1 MTTLV
6 AIKGGKEG
14 LRLHLDEAA
23 VWSDVLGALRSQLTQ
38 GAQFFNG
45 ARVIVDI
52 GNRSLS
58 EAQLEELMALMRE
71 HRLEASALASTSR
84 ESRSAARAAGVVAR
98 PVTRSMTAPETPGD
112 AMFVWRTIRSGQIV
126 RHHGHMTIVGDVN
139 AGAEV
144 VAGGSVVVWGRLRGT
159 VHAGALGDRTAIIC
173 AIELRPT
180 QLRIADLIA
189 RAPDGAASGHPE
201 VAYIDGDQIAVE
213 LWERYRRTNRSDP

>member
-14 LRLHLDEAA
+14 LRLHLDESA
-23 VWSDVLGALRSQLTQ
+23 VWSEVLGALRSQLDQ

-52 GNRSLS
+52 GNRALT
-58 EAQLEELMALMRE
+58 EEQFAELMALMHE
-71 HRLEASALASTSR
+71 HHLEASALASTSR

-98 PVTRSMTAPETPGD
+98 PVARSVAAPDEPGE
-112 AMFVWRTIRSGQIV
+112 ALFVWRTIRSGQVV
-126 RHHGHMTIVGDVN
+126 RHQGHITIVGDVN

-144 VAGGSVVVWGRLRGT
+144 IAGGSVVVWGRLRGT
-159 VHAGALGDRTAIIC
+159 VHAGALGDRLAMIC

-189 RAPDGAASGHPE
+189 RAPDGAVGGRPE

-213 LWERYRRTNRSDP
+213 SWERYRR

>member
-14 LRLHLDEAA
+14 LRLHLDESA
-23 VWSDVLGALRSQLTQ
+23 VWSDVLGALRSQLDQ

-45 ARVIVDI
+45 ARVVVDI
-52 GNRSLS
+52 GNRALT
-58 EAQLEELMALMRE
+58 EEQFAELMALMRE
-71 HRLEASALASTSR
+71 HHLEASALASTSR
-84 ESRSAARAAGVVAR
+84 ESRLAARAAGVVAR
-98 PVTRSMTAPETPGD
+98 PVARSVAAPGEPGE
-112 AMFVWRTIRSGQIV
+112 ALFVSRTIRSGQVV
-126 RHHGHMTIVGDVN
+126 RHQGHITIVGDVN

-144 VAGGSVVVWGRLRGT
+144 IAGGNVVVWGRLRGT
-159 VHAGALGDRTAIIC
+159 VHAGALGDRLAMIC

-189 RAPDGAASGHPE
+189 RPPDGAASGRPE

-213 LWERYRRTNRSDP
+213 LWERYRR

>member
-14 LRLHLDEAA
+14 LRLHLDESA
-23 VWSDVLGALRSQLTQ
+23 VWSDVLGALRSQLDQ

-45 ARVIVDI
+45 ARVVVDI
-52 GNRSLS
+52 GNRALT
-58 EAQLEELMALMRE
+58 EEQFAELMALMRE
-71 HRLEASALASTSR
+71 HHLEASALASASR

-98 PVTRSMTAPETPGD
+98 PVARSVAAPDEPGE
-112 AMFVWRTIRSGQIV
+112 ALFVWRTIRSGQVV
-126 RHHGHMTIVGDVN
+126 RHQGHITIVGDVN

-144 VAGGSVVVWGRLRGT
+144 IAGGNVVVWGRLRGT
-159 VHAGALGDRTAIIC
+159 VHAGALGDRLAMIC

-189 RAPDGAASGHPE
+189 RAPDGAAGGRPE

-213 LWERYRRTNRSDP
+213 SWERYRR

>member
-14 LRLHLDEAA
+14 LRLHLDESA
-23 VWSDVLGALRSQLTQ
+23 VWSDVLGALRSQLDQ

-52 GNRSLS
+52 GNRALT
-58 EAQLEELMALMRE
+58 EEQFAELMALMHE
-71 HRLEASALASTSR
+71 HHLEASALASTSR

-98 PVTRSMTAPETPGD
+98 PVARSVAAPDEPGE
-112 AMFVWRTIRSGQIV
+112 ALFVWRTIRSGQVV
-126 RHHGHMTIVGDVN
+126 RHQGHITIVGDVN

-144 VAGGSVVVWGRLRGT
+144 IAGGNVVVWGRLRGT
-159 VHAGALGDRTAIIC
+159 VHAGALGDRLAMIC

-189 RAPDGAASGHPE
+189 RAPDGAVGGRPE

-213 LWERYRRTNRSDP
+213 SWERYRR

>member
-14 LRLHLDEAA
+14 LRLHLDESA
-23 VWSDVLGALRSQLTQ
+23 VWSDVLGALRSQLDQ

-52 GNRSLS
+52 GNRALT
-58 EAQLEELMALMRE
+58 EEQFAELMALMHE
-71 HRLEASALASTSR
+71 HHLEASALASTSR

-98 PVTRSMTAPETPGD
+98 PVARSVAAPDEPGE
-112 AMFVWRTIRSGQIV
+112 ALFVWRTIRSGQVI
-126 RHHGHMTIVGDVN
+126 RHQGHITIVGDVN

-144 VAGGSVVVWGRLRGT
+144 IAGGNVVVWGRLRGT
-159 VHAGALGDRTAIIC
+159 VHAGALGDRLAMIC

-189 RAPDGAASGHPE
+189 RAPDGAVGGRPE

-213 LWERYRRTNRSDP
+213 SWERYRR

>member
-14 LRLHLDEAA
+14 LRLHLDESA
-23 VWSDVLGALRSQLTQ
+23 VWSEVLGALRSQLDQ

-52 GNRSLS
+52 GNRALT
-58 EAQLEELMALMRE
+58 EEQFAELMALMHE
-71 HRLEASALASTSR
+71 HHLEASALASTSR

-98 PVTRSMTAPETPGD
+98 PVARSVAAPDEPGE
-112 AMFVWRTIRSGQIV
+112 ALFVWRTIRSGQVV
-126 RHHGHMTIVGDVN
+126 RHQGHITIVGDVN

-144 VAGGSVVVWGRLRGT
+144 IAGGSVVVWGRLRGT
-159 VHAGALGDRTAIIC
+159 VHAGALGDRSAMIC

-180 QLRIADLIA
+180 RC
-189 RAPDGAASGHPE
+189 G
-201 VAYIDGDQIAVE
+201 
-213 LWERYRRTNRSDP
+213 

>member
-14 LRLHLDEAA
+14 LRLHLDESA
-23 VWSDVLGALRSQLTQ
+23 VWSDVLGALRSQLDQ

-45 ARVIVDI
+45 ARVVVDI
-52 GNRSLS
+52 GNRALT
-58 EAQLEELMALMRE
+58 EEQFAELMALMHE
-71 HRLEASALASTSR
+71 HHLEASALASTSR

-98 PVTRSMTAPETPGD
+98 PVARSVAAPDEPGE
-112 AMFVWRTIRSGQIV
+112 ALFVWRTIRSGQVV
-126 RHHGHMTIVGDVN
+126 RHQGHITIVGDVN

-144 VAGGSVVVWGRLRGT
+144 IAGGNVVVWGRLRGT
-159 VHAGALGDRTAIIC
+159 VHAGALGDRLAMIC

-189 RAPDGAASGHPE
+189 RAPDGAVGGRPE

-213 LWERYRRTNRSDP
+213 SWERYRR

>member
-14 LRLHLDEAA
+14 LRLHLDESA
-23 VWSDVLGALRSQLTQ
+23 VWSDVLGALRSQLDQ

-45 ARVIVDI
+45 ARVVVDI
-52 GNRSLS
+52 GNRALT
-58 EAQLEELMALMRE
+58 EEQFAELMALMRE
-71 HRLEASALASTSR
+71 HHLEASALASASR

-98 PVTRSMTAPETPGD
+98 PVARSVAASDEPGE
-112 AMFVWRTIRSGQIV
+112 ALFVWRTIRSGQVV
-126 RHHGHMTIVGDVN
+126 RHQGHITIVGDVN

-144 VAGGSVVVWGRLRGT
+144 IAGGNVVVWGRLRGT
-159 VHAGALGDRTAIIC
+159 VHAGALGDRLAMIC

-189 RAPDGAASGHPE
+189 RAPDGAVGGRPE

-213 LWERYRRTNRSDP
+213 SWERYRR

>member
-14 LRLHLDEAA
+14 LRLHLDDTA
-23 VWSDVLGALRSQLTQ
+23 VWSDVLGALRSQLDQ

-45 ARVIVDI
+45 ARVVVDI
-52 GNRSLS
+52 GDRALTG
-58 EAQLEELMALMRE
+58 EQFAELMALMRE
-71 HRLEASALASTSR
+71 HHLEAAALASTSR

-98 PVTRSMTAPETPGD
+98 PVARSVAAPDEPGE
-112 AMFVWRTIRSGQIV
+112 ALFVARTIRSGQVV
-126 RHHGHMTIVGDVN
+126 RHQGHITIVGDVN

-144 VAGGSVVVWGRLRGT
+144 IAGGNVVVWGRLRGT
-159 VHAGALGDRTAIIC
+159 VHAGALGDRMALIC

-189 RAPDGAASGHPE
+189 RAPDDAAGGRPE
-201 VAYIDGDQIAVE
+201 VAYIEGDQIAVE
-213 LWERYRRTNRSDP
+213 SWERYRR